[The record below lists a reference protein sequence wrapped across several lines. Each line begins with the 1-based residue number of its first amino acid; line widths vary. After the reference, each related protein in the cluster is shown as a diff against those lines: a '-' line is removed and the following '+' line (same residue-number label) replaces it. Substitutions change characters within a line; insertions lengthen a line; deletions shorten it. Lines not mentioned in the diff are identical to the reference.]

1 MKNLFSAIISS
12 PKGRLGGVLF
22 ALLATTSL
30 WAHDFEVDGIY
41 YNYLEGNNV
50 EVTYEGNDSFEYD
63 NEYSDAITIPSTVT
77 YNGNTYSVTSIG
89 DDAFSGCS
97 SLTNITIPNTITSIG
112 EYAFYYCSSL
122 TAITIPDNIITIGG
136 RAFYHCSLLTSII
149 IPQSVMSIGPVVVGD
164 CPSLTSIIVENGNII
179 YDSRE
184 NCNAIIETATNT
196 LIAGCPNTIIPDGV
210 TNIGWGAFSSIY
222 SLSSIAIPNSVTNIG
237 DLAFYMCS
245 SLASITIPNNVTNI
259 GEQAFYNC
267 YSLTSIIIPD
277 GLKNIGK
284 SAFSSCPRIT
294 LITIGNSVT
303 YIGDYAFCDCSSLTT
318 MVCKATEAPELGNNV
333 FLNIRLSE
341 ATLYVP
347 AQSLD
352 DYKAADQWKNFGTI
366 LPIEEEKTEE
376 EIKLQDTD
384 MTIVFTNSEDNDS
397 EIYRQTITIKLPTA
411 PTIAGF
417 TFLYWQPVAEPITNE
432 ITIQAIYEADTP
444 TSAEVYT
451 NPANPTQ
458 KLLRNGQVY
467 ILQDGKTYTVMGQEL

>member
-1 MKNLFSAIISS
+1 MRKLFFLFVTLVATSA
-12 PKGRLGGVLF
+12 
-22 ALLATTSL
+22 L
-30 WAHDFEVDGIY
+30 WAYDFQSGDLY
-41 YNYLEGNNV
+41 YNITSDTTV
-50 EVTYEGNDSFEYD
+50 EVTSGN
-63 NEYSDAITIPSTVT
+63 NYSLTTVTIPENVN
-77 YNGNTYSVTSIG
+77 YNGTIYNVTSIG

-97 SLTNITIPNTITSIG
+97 SLTNITIPNTVTSIG

-122 TAITIPDNIITIGG
+122 TAITIPNNIITIGG

-149 IPQSVMSIGPVVVGD
+149 IPKSVRSIGPVVVGD
-164 CPSLTSIIVENGNII
+164 CPSLTSIIVENGNVI

-196 LIAGCPNTIIPDGV
+196 LIAGCPNTIIPNGV

-277 GLKNIGK
+277 GVKNIGK

-303 YIGDYAFCDCSSLTT
+303 HIGDYAFCDCSSLTT
-318 MVCKATEAPELGNNV
+318 MLCKATEAPELGNDV
-333 FLNIRLSE
+333 FLNIHLSE

-347 AQSLD
+347 TESLD
-352 DYKAADQWKNFGTI
+352 DYKAADQWKDFGTI
-366 LPIEEEKTEE
+366 LPIEGESEE
-376 EIKLQDTD
+376 EIELNDTE

-397 EIYRQTITIKLPTA
+397 DIYRETITIKVPTA

-451 NPANPTQ
+451 NPANPAQ

-467 ILQDGKTYTVMGQEL
+467 ILQDGKTYTIMGQEL